1 MTGGA
6 GCVDQ
11 KEFAGM
17 ADFLRVDEDSGHGQR
32 WGGGLREMGSCLGWR
47 GIQYSQIWFSSFPIG
62 RAWLPT
68 KAGAKRFFVPGY
80 WLAFGGS
87 LLSFAPM
94 MEMGGC
100 PSLCNSSGT

>member
-32 WGGGLREMGSCLGWR
+32 WGGGLERNGLMSGMERNPVQSDLV
-47 GIQYSQIWFSSFPIG
+47 FLFPH
-62 RAWLPT
+62 W
-68 KAGAKRFFVPGY
+68 
-80 WLAFGGS
+80 
-87 LLSFAPM
+87 
-94 MEMGGC
+94 
-100 PSLCNSSGT
+100 